1 MVGRFFNLFV
11 QDGGSFMA
19 KANAGFPPQ
28 IKYIVGN
35 EGCERYSYY
44 GMRSILTVFMTQ
56 TLLMSQE
63 HATEVMHLFMGACY
77 LLPLFGSYIADRIWG
92 RYKTILYLSFFYC
105 AGHAV
110 LAIFEGTQ
118 MGLYSGLALI
128 ALGSGGIKPCISAFV
143 GDQFK
148 ADQKDLLN
156 KVYDLFY
163 FMINFGSFFSTLFTP
178 LTLKYYGPS
187 VAFGIPGVLMFIAT
201 GIFWFGNR
209 HYVKVPPSGPDKDSF
224 WSILTRGIFHNL
236 HFGTKNTAL
245 AWGGV
250 GGMLALTVYALIH
263 YGLTGGFVAP
273 LLFAIAVVL
282 IGHKSF
288 WTYVEKNHPKTRV
301 EEFRIALGIARVFS
315 MISVFWA
322 LFDQHASTWILQAEQ
337 MVKATKIELFGTV
350 LFEGEILSSQFS
362 AINPILVMMMI
373 PIYTYGIYPFFGKFY
388 PLTALRRMGW
398 GFMVAATGFAA
409 AAFIQ
414 YPIDSG
420 AQVHIMW
427 QSLQY
432 TLMTAAEVMISITG
446 LTFAYTQAPKSMKST
461 IMSFW
466 LLSVFIGNLLTAFI
480 VKISI
485 FPVNTGNFYLF
496 FAGLIF
502 VAGLAFALI
511 VRNYKVR
518 DAI

>member
-1 MVGRFFNLFV
+1 
-11 QDGGSFMA
+11 MA
-19 KANAGFPPQ
+19 KAQTGFPPQ

-56 TLLMSQE
+56 TLLMTDT

-77 LLPLFGSYIADRIWG
+77 LLPLFGSYIADRVWG

-105 AGHAV
+105 IGHAV
-110 LAIFEGTQ
+110 LAIFEGSE

-148 ADQKDLLN
+148 SDQKHLLN

-163 FMINFGSFFSTLFTP
+163 FMINFGSFFSTLITP

-201 GIFWFGNR
+201 GIFWLGNR
-209 HYVKVPPSGPDKDSF
+209 QYVKVPPTGPDSDSF
-224 WSILTRGIFHNL
+224 WSILCRGLFHNFKL
-236 HFGTKNTAL
+236 GTNNNLLGFVGVAVLIGITIFAL
-245 AWGGV
+245 
-250 GGMLALTVYALIH
+250 LN
-263 YGLTGGFVAP
+263 YGLTGAFVAP
-273 LLFAIAVVL
+273 LVFSVVVIL
-282 IGHKSF
+282 AGYKSF
-288 WTYVEKNHPKTRV
+288 WGYIEKHHPKKRV
-301 EEFRIALGIARVFS
+301 EEFRIALNIARVFS

-337 MVKATKIELFGTV
+337 MVRVTRIELFGKV

-362 AINPILVMMMI
+362 AINPIFVMIMI
-373 PIYTYGIYPFFGKFY
+373 PVYTYGIYPMFDKFY

-398 GFMVAATGFAA
+398 GFMVAAIGFATA
-409 AAFIQ
+409 ALIQ
-414 YPIDSG
+414 YPIDGG

-427 QSLQY
+427 QTLQY
-432 TLMTAAEVMISITG
+432 LLMTAAEVMISITG

-485 FPVNTGNFYLF
+485 FPVNTGNFYMF

-502 VAGLAFALI
+502 VAGLAFALL

-518 DAI
+518 DAMDA

>member
-1 MVGRFFNLFV
+1 
-11 QDGGSFMA
+11 MA
-19 KANAGFPPQ
+19 KSKAGFPPQ

-56 TLLMSQE
+56 TLLMTQE

-77 LLPLFGSYIADRIWG
+77 LLPLFGSYLADRVWG

-105 AGHAV
+105 IGHAV

-118 MGLYSGLALI
+118 AGLYSGLALI

-148 ADQKDLLN
+148 SDQKDLLN

-163 FMINFGSFFSTLFTP
+163 FMINFGSFFSTLLTP

-187 VAFGIPGVLMFIAT
+187 VAFGIPGILMFIAT
-201 GIFWFGNR
+201 GIFWLGNKQ
-209 HYVKVPPSGPDKDSF
+209 YIKVKPSGADKDSF

-236 HFGTKNTAL
+236 HFGTKNAAV
-245 AWGGV
+245 AWLGV
-250 GGMLALTVYALIH
+250 AGIVGLTVYGLMA
-263 YGLTGGFVAP
+263 YGLTGGFVVP
-273 LLFAIAVVL
+273 LVCAVLVVVV
-282 IGHKSF
+282 GHQSF
-288 WTYVEKNHPKTRV
+288 WSYANNNHPAKRV
-301 EEFRIALGIARVFS
+301 EEFKIALGIAKVFS

-337 MVKATKIELFGTV
+337 MVRVTKIELFGNV

-362 AINPILVMMMI
+362 AINPILVMIMI
-373 PIYTYGIYPFFGKFY
+373 PVYTYGIYPALDKVY
-388 PLTALRRMGW
+388 PMTSLRRMGW
-398 GFMVAATGFAA
+398 GFMVATAGFATA
-409 AAFIQ
+409 ALIQ
-414 YPIDSG
+414 YPIDAG
-420 AQVHIMW
+420 TPVHIMW
-427 QSLQY
+427 QSVQY
-432 TLMTAAEVMISITG
+432 LLMTAAEVMISITG

-485 FPVNTGNFYLF
+485 FPVNTGNFYMF

-502 VAGLAFALI
+502 IAGLSFALL

-518 DAI
+518 DIMEA